1 MHRRHTL
8 SLITGLG
15 CGLFAG
21 PARLWAAPQGGARL
35 LVVFL
40 RGGYDACN
48 LLVPAQSSFYY
59 EARREIAIARPS
71 PDPASALPLDDG
83 WGLHPALRDTV
94 HPIYQSG
101 QAAFIPFAGTHDL
114 TRSHFETQDSIEQG
128 RGPDSHAAYG
138 SGFLNRLAGVIN
150 GARPM
155 SFTDQLPVVFQGE
168 QRVPNT
174 ALRTLGRSSVDA
186 RQSQLIA
193 SMYQGTTLG
202 TQVQEGFAVRDEVM
216 REMSSEMEA
225 ASRNAVSSKGFEAEA
240 RRIARLMSD
249 SYNIGF
255 VDVGGWDTHINQG
268 GAQGYLANRLEEL
281 GSGLA
286 AYAQEMGPAWR
297 DTVVVV
303 MSEFGRTFRQN
314 GSRGT
319 DHGHGTVYWVLGGAV
334 RGHRIAGEQ
343 QRVERNTLFQDRD
356 LPVLNEYR
364 SVLGG
369 LAQKLYGLSARQLD
383 AVFPGAT
390 ARDLGLV

>member
-1 MHRRHTL
+1 MQRRHTL
-8 SLITGLG
+8 SLLAGAGAGL
-15 CGLFAG
+15 LMG
-21 PARLWAAPQGGARL
+21 PTRLWAAPQAGARL

-48 LLVPAQSSFYY
+48 LLVPVHSNFYY

-71 PDPASALPLDDG
+71 SDNGSALPLDEA
-83 WGLHPALRDTV
+83 WGLHPALRET
-94 HPIYQSG
+94 IYPLYQNG
-101 QAAFIPFAGTHDL
+101 QATFIPYAGTHDL

-128 RGPDSHAAYG
+128 RGPDSRGAYG
-138 SGFLNRLAGVIN
+138 SGFLNRLAGVIS

-155 SFTDQLPVVFQGE
+155 AFTDQLPMVFQGE
-168 QRVPNT
+168 QHIPNT
-174 ALRTLGRSSVDA
+174 ALRTLGRSSLDA

-193 SMYQGTTLG
+193 SMYQGTSLG
-202 TQVQEGFAVRDEVM
+202 TQVQEGFTVRDEVM

-225 ASRNAVSSKGFEAEA
+225 ASRNAVSAKGFEAEA
-240 RRIARLMSD
+240 RRIARLMGD
-249 SYNIGF
+249 GYNLGF

-281 GSGLA
+281 GSGLS

-303 MSEFGRTFRQN
+303 ISEFGRTFRQN

-343 QRVERNTLFQDRD
+343 QRIERNTLFQDRD
-356 LPVLNEYR
+356 LPILNEYR
-364 SVLGG
+364 SVFGG
-369 LAQKLYGLSARQLD
+369 LAQRLYGLNASQLD

-390 ARDLGLV
+390 PRDLGLV